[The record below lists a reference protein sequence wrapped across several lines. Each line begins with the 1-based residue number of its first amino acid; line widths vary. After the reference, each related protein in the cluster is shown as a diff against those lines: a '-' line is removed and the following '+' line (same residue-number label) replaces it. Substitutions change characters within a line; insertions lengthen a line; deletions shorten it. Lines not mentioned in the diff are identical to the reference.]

1 MQSLDKHARI
11 FQVLTVFA
19 LIAVIATLDYTTD
32 ADISLGIFY
41 LLPVA
46 LAAWLINRNF
56 GILAAIIS
64 VVLPLFVSPLP
75 VSEDRFQLV
84 SIWNAT
90 ARLLIFLTV
99 SILVSRLKIALA
111 RETESAHTD
120 HLTGIANRRSFYELT
135 EAEMSRAL
143 RYNHPLTVM
152 YIDVDDFK
160 TVNDRFGHNTGDD
173 LLRAVANTLKQDVR
187 AVDRVARLG
196 GDEFAVLLPETG
208 EEAARFVV
216 RKLQKN
222 LIDAVEG
229 EERWPVTFSIGV
241 ITCAVPP
248 CSVEEITK
256 LADNLMYAAKREGKN
271 RIKHE
276 VAGEETTAA

>member
-1 MQSLDKHARI
+1 MQSLDKHTKI

-19 LIAVIATLDYTTD
+19 LIAVIATLDYTIVP
-32 ADISLGIFY
+32 DISLGIFY
-41 LLPVA
+41 LLPVT

-64 VVLPLFVSPLP
+64 VVLPLFANPLP

-120 HLTGIANRRSFYELT
+120 HLTGIANRRSFYEMT

-173 LLRAVANTLKQDVR
+173 LLRAVAQTLKRDVR

-216 RKLQKN
+216 RKLQKD

-271 RIKHE
+271 KIKHE